1 MARRTLPVL
10 LVVLAAIADAAGA
23 HGLAR
28 DGVLAALPF
37 ASVAALVRFG
47 DFVDGRAR
55 LAGAQSFCYGMIV
68 ALLVLSCALRSG
80 SAHGVPA
87 LAVSSLLAALAL
99 FALKGA
105 LAVLPHWRRIAV
117 LSPAKP

>member
-10 LVVLAAIADAAGA
+10 LVALAAIADAAGA
-23 HGLAR
+23 HDLAR
-28 DGVLAALPF
+28 DGILAALPF
-37 ASVAALVRFG
+37 ASVSALVSFG
-47 DFVDGRAR
+47 DFVDGRVR
-55 LAGAQSFCYGMIV
+55 LAGAHSFCSGAIV

-80 SAHGVPA
+80 AAHGVPP
-87 LAVSSLLAALAL
+87 LAVSSLLAAAAL

-105 LAVLPHWRRIAV
+105 LAAVPLWRRVGV